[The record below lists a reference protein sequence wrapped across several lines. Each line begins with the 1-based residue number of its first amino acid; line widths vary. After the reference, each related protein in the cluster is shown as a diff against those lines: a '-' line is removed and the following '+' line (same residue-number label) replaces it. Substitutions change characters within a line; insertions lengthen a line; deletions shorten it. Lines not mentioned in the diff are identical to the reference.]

1 MLPASRF
8 SLFSHNHIR
17 NVTAELLS
25 QVTKNVKIQ
34 PVLQSL
40 IGETFDEWRAN
51 TSDSSRLDI
60 RTKGFW
66 TNHQMALFNV
76 RVFDTNTKRYGAQS
90 SQRFLYEQRKEKKR
104 LYNMR
109 VLQVENGSFTPL
121 VFSINDGMGR
131 ETSKC
136 YSQIAEM
143 LSKKS
148 DENYSITMS
157 CIRRKLS
164 FFLMVN

>member
-1 MLPASRF
+1 MLPASRL

-40 IGETFDEWRAN
+40 IGETFDQWRAN

-66 TNHQMALFNV
+66 TKHQMALFNV
-76 RVFDTNTKRYGAQS
+76 SVFDTNTKRYGAQS
-90 SQRFLYEQRKEKKR
+90 FQRFLYEQRKEKKR

-121 VFSINDGMGR
+121 VFSINDGMSR
-131 ETSKC
+131 ETSK
-136 YSQIAEM
+136 IANRWM

>member
-1 MLPASRF
+1 M
-8 SLFSHNHIR
+8 
-17 NVTAELLS
+17 
-25 QVTKNVKIQ
+25 
-34 PVLQSL
+34 
-40 IGETFDEWRAN
+40 
-51 TSDSSRLDI
+51 
-60 RTKGFW
+60 
-66 TNHQMALFNV
+66 
-76 RVFDTNTKRYGAQS
+76 YGAQS
-90 SQRFLYEQRKEKKR
+90 FQRFLYEQRKEKKR

-143 LSKKS
+143 LSKKR

-164 FFLMVN
+164 FFLIVH